1 MAFHPEPDALDRHR
15 KYNTSQPP
23 PNPCCTCIHV
33 AAPLTMASPSGA
45 RSAGQ
50 KKVVTYG
57 ASSRKKPHPP
67 GKSIVDSNSHIA
79 RRMQTLPS
87 AGIMGDL
94 GPNEL
99 GSSVSPIRHAHLDA
113 SPTRSGDGAKR
124 ASDGRK
130 RDHATAFG
138 AKGGPKQPAS
148 LNPEKAVI
156 SKSRTETIATVVG
169 KDARKMSSKSPINKD
184 DKSVKRLHPTAHRDR
199 DMDDSWAG
207 PRARHNEIPA
217 RPAGAGA
224 STPTTTRRRR
234 LIDTLAAQR
243 DVTPENEEGLGEAAS
258 PSLARRSIA
267 DQDSRLQET
276 DRRSGTPA
284 SSRIKFTYSQARST
298 LSESQKQEDLAE
310 TPLLGGEDDGI
321 ASEARGPSSPLAPPS
336 FGFDDLPDD
345 EETQPAIKSVHE
357 LRRAGANHRVSDE
370 MDDLLGRI
378 GNPEGASRTMRR
390 NALCEL
396 AHRLQ
401 RESFAVK
408 FRDHPSRDNVAK
420 GVGNEKDP
428 TSAFALAAAVVVLL
442 DRGPAPH
449 LERRLCDQGLGRLLG
464 RLLQQDGDIDV
475 IASQIKANVPGMT
488 RASLREVKNDLLQ
501 MHIWHGTAPRRLCPR
516 TLGLRLL
523 ETLSRCSEHNLLRQV
538 MGELEQELVVVAADC
553 ADAEEASEDA
563 DYRLVLHCLEVL
575 SSAGIIPGSGD
586 AGAWASQHPASI
598 AKFLSRAVEGWPLS
612 RGETQDAALKLA
624 INTTN
629 TEHGARFFD
638 DSKLLSKLAE
648 RVVVGIVQAQ
658 QAVGS
663 GPLENDLFDGLLLI
677 LGLMINIVE
686 HCPSARASVEDKSL
700 DDLVQ
705 VWREN
710 QRVIREVCEPYRV
723 PAADSVDK
731 SKLGVA
737 VEYLSVFLGY
747 LCLSKRGREKM
758 GGGDGIRSLIGSI
771 RDFAALH
778 KAIDGK
784 SHELEV
790 LVTDLRR
797 LAHSG

>member
-1 MAFHPEPDALDRHR
+1 
-15 KYNTSQPP
+15 
-23 PNPCCTCIHV
+23 
-33 AAPLTMASPSGA
+33 
-45 RSAGQ
+45 
-50 KKVVTYG
+50 
-57 ASSRKKPHPP
+57 
-67 GKSIVDSNSHIA
+67 
-79 RRMQTLPS
+79 
-87 AGIMGDL
+87 
-94 GPNEL
+94 
-99 GSSVSPIRHAHLDA
+99 
-113 SPTRSGDGAKR
+113 
-124 ASDGRK
+124 
-130 RDHATAFG
+130 
-138 AKGGPKQPAS
+138 
-148 LNPEKAVI
+148 
-156 SKSRTETIATVVG
+156 
-169 KDARKMSSKSPINKD
+169 
-184 DKSVKRLHPTAHRDR
+184 
-199 DMDDSWAG
+199 
-207 PRARHNEIPA
+207 
-217 RPAGAGA
+217 
-224 STPTTTRRRR
+224 
-234 LIDTLAAQR
+234 
-243 DVTPENEEGLGEAAS
+243 
-258 PSLARRSIA
+258 
-267 DQDSRLQET
+267 
-276 DRRSGTPA
+276 
-284 SSRIKFTYSQARST
+284 
-298 LSESQKQEDLAE
+298 
-310 TPLLGGEDDGI
+310 
-321 ASEARGPSSPLAPPS
+321 LAPPS

-723 PAADSVDK
+723 PAAQV
-731 SKLGVA
+731 VA
-737 VEYLSVFLGY
+737 VHWWRFCV
-747 LCLSKRGREKM
+747 
-758 GGGDGIRSLIGSI
+758 
-771 RDFAALH
+771 H
-778 KAIDGK
+778 
-784 SHELEV
+784 
-790 LVTDLRR
+790 RR
-797 LAHSG
+797 QC